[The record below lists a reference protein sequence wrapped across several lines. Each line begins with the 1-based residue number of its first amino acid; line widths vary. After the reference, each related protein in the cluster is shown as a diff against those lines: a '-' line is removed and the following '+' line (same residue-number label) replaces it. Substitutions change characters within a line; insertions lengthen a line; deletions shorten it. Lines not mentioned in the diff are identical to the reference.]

1 MSFSLKNIFK
11 KAKKFKEPENTVVY
25 TTTYVMHEKST
36 ITLVSHELNGDW
48 QFMGNESLENFQ
60 EIALLVSLNQVVKI
74 DNSILFLADLPF
86 GHQATRIKKSDEW
99 KIEKIHYS
107 ESEIQEMGYYCSE
120 CGEFHSEIP
129 MSYGAESPTSYFN
142 LDKKTKEQSEL
153 TQDIC
158 IINQKRF
165 FIKGQIKI
173 KVDTQNE
180 PFTWNVWVEIGKEDF
195 DTGQENW
202 TEENRFLRNPY
213 NGILDTPLNC
223 YPNTL
228 GLNVKVQTQK
238 VGIIPKITI
247 SETNHPLF
255 FEQENGI
262 DMDRVTGFAKR
273 ILYSHE

>member
-1 MSFSLKNIFK
+1 MSFSFKNIFK
-11 KAKKFKEPENTVVY
+11 KGRKFKESGNTVVY

-60 EIALLVSLNQVVKI
+60 EIGLLVSLFQVIKI
-74 DNSILFLADLPF
+74 DNSILSLVDLPI
-86 GHQATRIKKSDEW
+86 GYQATRVKKSDEW

-120 CGEFHSEIP
+120 CGEFHGEIP

-142 LDKKTKEQSEL
+142 LDEETKNQSEL
-153 TQDIC
+153 TRDIC
-158 IINQKRF
+158 IINRERF

-173 KVDTQNE
+173 KVDTQNK

-195 DTGQENW
+195 DIGQENW
-202 TEENRFLRNPY
+202 TNENRFLRKPY
-213 NGILDTPLNC
+213 NGVIDTPLNC
-223 YPNTL
+223 YSNTL
-228 GLNVKVQTQK
+228 GLKVKVQTQK
-238 VGIIPKITI
+238 VGIIPEIII

-262 DMDRVTGFAKR
+262 NMDRVTGFAKK
-273 ILYSHE
+273 ILYAH